1 MPRAA
6 MMREGD
12 LGMDDICRASVEVE
26 RFTATSPALGSGAL
40 RESGALRDCGV
51 LREIVQVAVRPYRRA
66 FRQPL
71 QTHHGLWVE
80 REGWIM
86 RVETQDGCVGFGEI
100 APLPGFGS
108 ESFAAAGAFLRE
120 LVVGGAIAPPP
131 NCLPACQFGW
141 AMALAS
147 CQGLFPR
154 PNAAPLAV
162 CALLPT
168 GVAALSAWEALWA
181 EGRRQFK
188 WKIGVTALA
197 TEQTVFRQL
206 MAALPPEGR
215 VRLDAN
221 GGLSLAGAESWLDL
235 CAAYP
240 SVEFVEQPLPPAA
253 FEAMLGLSD
262 RFPTPLALDES
273 VATLAQ
279 LQRCHRRGW
288 SGIWVVKPGI
298 AGAPDAL
305 VAFCQAHR
313 LDVVLS
319 SVLETAIARSYIQQV
334 LLPAMPAPQRVP
346 GLEVEHWF
354 TADGLDTMS
363 PEILWNRLAL

>member
-1 MPRAA
+1 
-6 MMREGD
+6 MRKGD
-12 LGMDDICRASVEVE
+12 LGVDDSCRASVESE
-26 RFTATSPALGSGAL
+26 RCTAPAPAIVAGALG
-40 RESGALRDCGV
+40 
-51 LREIVQVAVRPYRRA
+51 EIVQVAVRPYRRA

-80 REGWIM
+80 REGWIL
-86 RVETQDGCVGFGEI
+86 RIGTSDGGVGYGEV

-108 ESFAAAGAFLRE
+108 ETFAAAGAFLRS
-120 LVVGGAIAPPP
+120 LVSGGAIAPPSHA
-131 NCLPACQFGW
+131 LPACQFGW
-141 AMALAS
+141 AMAVAS
-147 CQGLFPR
+147 CQGQFPR
-154 PNAAPLAV
+154 PNAVPLAL
-162 CALLPT
+162 CSLLPT
-168 GVAALSAWEALWA
+168 GAAALSAWEALWA
-181 EGRRQFK
+181 GGRRRFK

-197 TEQTVFRQL
+197 TEQAVFRQL
-206 MAALPPEGR
+206 MAVLPPEGR

-221 GGLSLAGAESWLDL
+221 GGLSLADAESWLDL

-253 FEAMLGLSD
+253 FDALLGLSD

-279 LQRCHRRGW
+279 LQACHRRGW
-288 SGIWVVKPGI
+288 PGIWVIKPGI
-298 AGAPDAL
+298 AGAPDDW
-305 VAFCQAHR
+305 VAFCQTHQ

-334 LLPAMPAPQRVP
+334 LLPALPAPQRAP

-354 TADGLDTMS
+354 TADGLDTLS
-363 PEILWNRLAL
+363 PEILWNRLAP